1 MCATIAWLKAL
12 FLNTFIG
19 RECVCICVCRCV
31 CVCVYEFVY
40 VCMCMSVCMC
50 VNVHVCVCMCVWAF
64 MCICICVL
72 ICMYVLV
79 YVCMY
84 VCICVCT
91 CVRAYMISACW
102 GQRAAS
108 LLLASVARFLS
119 VFFPEAPRLLS
130 ESIGQ
135 RVEDGAEVGLCSWCF
150 SFPVLTERLMFREGH
165 WPHSQTASDCSW
177 REGATTHTMHIHKHI
192 HIHIYTGTY
201 TGTNTYTHIHTHIYQ
216 YIHTY

>member
-1 MCATIAWLKAL
+1 
-12 FLNTFIG
+12 
-19 RECVCICVCRCV
+19 
-31 CVCVYEFVY
+31 
-40 VCMCMSVCMC
+40 
-50 VNVHVCVCMCVWAF
+50 
-64 MCICICVL
+64 
-72 ICMYVLV
+72 
-79 YVCMY
+79 
-84 VCICVCT
+84 
-91 CVRAYMISACW
+91 MISACW

-177 REGATTHTMHIHKHI
+177 REGATTQTVLVSSGLILIFLLRQVSGDWKDGSVVKGMCCSCRGPEFCSQNSCVCVCVCNYTFIHFTVRSWELDYPKCSMSP
-192 HIHIYTGTY
+192 
-201 TGTNTYTHIHTHIYQ
+201 
-216 YIHTY
+216 